1 MWVDDHLLAQSHQD
15 LSTHIFIP
23 PYPMV
28 VMARSNPATDCHAA
42 YCQRHNIAITR
53 RLGGG
58 GAVVLYPGCI
68 VLSLGMWVDRP
79 YDNSLFF
86 TQINQCIIRFLE
98 MHLGLAG
105 WYEDGHSDIVFQ
117 GRKCL
122 GASLFRS
129 KRYLLYQGSLL
140 VERDDKLIAACLAH
154 PAREPAYRAG
164 KPHHEFL
171 TSVTEIMRGQQRS
184 PLAITGL
191 IQLFQRQ
198 FKALLQQR
206 LAPYLRSADQAHH
219 LHLRRRIS
227 ADYPESMPMLH
238 SAG

>member
-23 PYPMV
+23 PHPMV
-28 VMARSNPATDCHAA
+28 VMARSNPDTDCHVD

-68 VLSLGMWVDRP
+68 VLSLGLWVDRP
-79 YDNSLFF
+79 YDNSMFF
-86 TQINQCIIRFLE
+86 TQINQSIIHFLE
-98 MHLGLAG
+98 KHLGLHG
-105 WYEDGHSDIVFQ
+105 WYEDGHSDIVYQ

-122 GASLFRS
+122 GGSLFRS

-140 VERDDKLIAACLAH
+140 VDRDDELIAACLAH

-171 TSVTEIMRGQQRS
+171 TSVSEVLRAHQLPAVSITELTR
-184 PLAITGL
+184 
-191 IQLFQRQ
+191 LFQQHFR
-198 FKALLQQR
+198 AMLLQQ
-206 LAPYLRSADQAHH
+206 LAPYLRSADQVHH
-219 LHLRRRIS
+219 LHLCRRIS
-227 ADYPESMPMLH
+227 ADYPGSMPKLN
-238 SAG
+238 STG